1 MHLMWRRFS
10 VVAIFIFILGG
21 SVCAQ
26 KAIPVRIKFKPGATS
41 TVVQGNLRGRQQME
55 YVVAATQNQKLTLQ
69 LTSQPPGNLKLTV
82 RDPSRMEIPLEN
94 AGPGKWTAVLA
105 RSGDYDIWVVGVTA
119 KPVVARYKLTVAI
132 R

>member
-1 MHLMWRRFS
+1 MHRMLQRFT

-69 LTSQPPGNLKLTV
+69 LASQPPGNLKLTV
-82 RDPSRMEIPLEN
+82 RDPSHMEIALEN
-94 AGPGKWTAVLA
+94 TDPGEWTGVLA
-105 RSGDYDIWVVGVTA
+105 RSGDYDIWVVDVSA
-119 KPVVARYKLTVAI
+119 KPVDARYKLIVAI